1 MTEEEKLEKIN
12 SLNESIGKATNEIE
26 KINKKEAKLK
36 KKGSSLS
43 NTDARSRSFY
53 QRQLEGYVAE
63 KKRLESGDNP
73 NDGPNGN
80 NPPSDGKGNGSGTG
94 NVGSKGSGSGNR
106 GSTGTVT
113 GTGTGTVTGTG
124 TGTVTSTGTPSSKEN
139 ALTGSEKKAEETADE
154 MNDEEEKNKKTE
166 DAKSAAETAR
176 DMAAQVDANVEENIP
191 TWFWR
196 EAQEMAPSDKAKRGF
211 IISNYILNRLGTAA
225 GNIGAIVQNAGG
237 SGGATLKEH
246 GGSYIDQYRKSKLEQ
261 ALANRKT
268 RQNNLLQ
275 QQIDALVAIGAS
287 ENEARAIQNKLRNSK
302 YWNKYNR
309 LTNEQQVY
317 IQGLLYS
324 DTKGEITD
332 AVLGDFI
339 DRIMEGKDTSLNNVA
354 ATALTAAGIDN
365 IDQIVRG
372 AGSTGEKV
380 TNWLARANGW
390 KKPGE

>member
-1 MTEEEKLEKIN
+1 MARNLKDIEKEM
-12 SLNESIGKATNEIE
+12 SKAQKAIE
-26 KINKKEAKLK
+26 KINKKEEKDGGLSNVDAGARSTYKKMLK
-36 KKGSSLS
+36 K
-43 NTDARSRSFY
+43 
-53 QRQLEGYVAE
+53 LEAE
-63 KKRLESGDNP
+63 KENIL
-73 NDGPNGN
+73 NG
-80 NPPSDGKGNGSGTG
+80 GSETATPK
-94 NVGSKGSGSGNR
+94 NATTTTTTAAPATATTAAPK
-106 GSTGTVT
+106 TVT
-113 GTGTGTVTGTG
+113 PAAAPVVNKQPFT
-124 TGTVTSTGTPSSKEN
+124 SSKEKLLEN
-139 ALTGSEKKAEETADE
+139 VEKKAAEAADE
-154 MNDEEEKNKKTE
+154 MNSEEAKNKKTG

-176 DMAAQVDANVEENIP
+176 DMAAQVDANVEENVP

-261 ALANRKT
+261 AMANRKT

-275 QQIDALVAIGAS
+275 QQINALVAIGAS

-339 DRIMEGKDTSLNNVA
+339 DRIMEGKDISLNNVA

-365 IDQIVRG
+365 IDELVSG
-372 AGSTGEKV
+372 AGTIGDKV
-380 TNWLARANGW
+380 TNWLAGVAGW

>member
-1 MTEEEKLEKIN
+1 MARNLKEIDKEM
-12 SLNESIGKATNEIE
+12 SKAQKAIE
-26 KINKKEAKLK
+26 KINKKEEKDGK
-36 KKGSSLS
+36 LS
-43 NTDARSRSFY
+43 NVDAGTRSTY
-53 QRQLEGYVAE
+53 KKML
-63 KKRLESGDNP
+63 KRLEAEKESIL
-73 NDGPNGN
+73 NG
-80 NPPSDGKGNGSGTG
+80 GSETATPKKVDSAPTTATTAAPKTVTPAAAPVV
-94 NVGSKGSGSGNR
+94 NKQPASTGSKEKR
-106 GSTGTVT
+106 L
-113 GTGTGTVTGTG
+113 
-124 TGTVTSTGTPSSKEN
+124 EN
-139 ALTGSEKKAEETADE
+139 VEKKAAEAADE
-154 MNDEEEKNKKTE
+154 MNDEEAKNKKIE
-166 DAKSAAETAR
+166 DAGSATQTAK
-176 DMAAQVDANVEENIP
+176 DMANTVDANVEENVP

-237 SGGATLKEH
+237 SGGASLREH

-268 RQNNLLQ
+268 KQNNLLQ

-309 LTNEQQVY
+309 LTNEQQIY

-332 AVLGDFI
+332 AVLGNFI
-339 DRIMEGKDTSLNNVA
+339 DKIMEGKDISLNNVA
-354 ATALTAAGIDN
+354 ATALTSAGIDN
-365 IDQIVRG
+365 IDKIISG
-372 AGSTGEKV
+372 AGTISDKV
-380 TNWLARANGW
+380 TNWLAGVAGW

>member
-1 MTEEEKLEKIN
+1 MEERTLEQIEADEESLREKI
-12 SLNESIGKATNEIE
+12 K
-26 KINKKEAKLK
+26 KINKKKEKGKELSASETRNLALYEKNLNELLK
-36 KKGSSLS
+36 EKENLGKKPATVDKPATPAAPVNKPAAPVNTPAAPVNKPSSPK
-43 NTDARSRSFY
+43 
-53 QRQLEGYVAE
+53 E
-63 KKRLESGDNP
+63 KRLE
-73 NDGPNGN
+73 
-80 NPPSDGKGNGSGTG
+80 
-94 NVGSKGSGSGNR
+94 NV
-106 GSTGTVT
+106 
-113 GTGTGTVTGTG
+113 
-124 TGTVTSTGTPSSKEN
+124 EN
-139 ALTGSEKKAEETADE
+139 KAEDAADG
-154 MNDEEEKNKKTE
+154 MNSEEEKNKKVE
-166 DAKSAAETAR
+166 DAGSAAETAR
-176 DMAAQVDANVEENIP
+176 DMANTVDANVEENVP

-196 EAQEMAPSDKAKRGF
+196 EAREMAPSDKAKRGF

-246 GGSYIDQYRKSKLEQ
+246 GGSYIDQYRQSKLEQ
-261 ALANRKT
+261 AMANRKT
-268 RQNNLLQ
+268 KQNNLLQ

-302 YWNKYNR
+302 HWNKYNR

-339 DRIMEGKDTSLNNVA
+339 DRIMEGKDISLNNVA

-365 IDQIVRG
+365 VDKLTSE
-372 AGSTGEKV
+372 AGSIGEKV
-380 TNWLARANGW
+380 TNWLAGAAGW

>member
-1 MTEEEKLEKIN
+1 MAKNIKEIEKEM
-12 SLNESIGKATNEIE
+12 SKAQKAIE
-26 KINKKEAKLK
+26 KINKKEEKDGGLSNVDAGARSTYQKMLK
-36 KKGSSLS
+36 K
-43 NTDARSRSFY
+43 
-53 QRQLEGYVAE
+53 LEAE
-63 KKRLESGDNP
+63 KENIL
-73 NDGPNGN
+73 NG
-80 NPPSDGKGNGSGTG
+80 GSETTTPK
-94 NVGSKGSGSGNR
+94 NTTTTATATAAPK
-106 GSTGTVT
+106 TVNKPAAP
-113 GTGTGTVTGTG
+113 VNK
-124 TGTVTSTGTPSSKEN
+124 TSTSSKEKLLEN
-139 ALTGSEKKAEETADE
+139 VEEKAAEAADAMNSEED
-154 MNDEEEKNKKTE
+154 KNKKTE

-176 DMAAQVDANVEENIP
+176 DRAAQVDANVEENIP

-196 EAQEMAPSDKAKRGF
+196 EAQEMAPTDKAKRGF

-237 SGGATLKEH
+237 SGGASLKEH

-261 ALANRKT
+261 ALTNRKA

-302 YWNKYNR
+302 HWNKYNR

-339 DRIMEGKDTSLNNVA
+339 DRIMEGKDISLNNVA

-365 IDQIVRG
+365 VDKLTSG
-372 AGSTGEKV
+372 AGSIGEKV
-380 TNWLARANGW
+380 TNWLAGAAGW

>member
-1 MTEEEKLEKIN
+1 MARNIK
-12 SLNESIGKATNEIE
+12 EIE
-26 KINKKEAKLK
+26 KELSKLQKAIRKINEKEEKDGK
-36 KKGSSLS
+36 LS
-43 NTDARSRSFY
+43 NVDAGTRSIYRK
-53 QRQLEGYVAE
+53 QLKELEAE
-63 KKRLESGDNP
+63 KEKILNGGSETATPKKVDNTTTATTAPAPAPRPVTPAAAPKTVTPVVNKPSTSSKEKRLE
-73 NDGPNGN
+73 
-80 NPPSDGKGNGSGTG
+80 
-94 NVGSKGSGSGNR
+94 NV
-106 GSTGTVT
+106 
-113 GTGTGTVTGTG
+113 
-124 TGTVTSTGTPSSKEN
+124 E
-139 ALTGSEKKAEETADE
+139 EKAAETADE
-154 MNDEEEKNKKTE
+154 MNSEEAKNKKTE

-176 DMAAQVDANVEENIP
+176 DRAAQIDANVEENVP

-261 ALANRKT
+261 ALTNRKT
-268 RQNNLLQ
+268 KQNNLLQ

-339 DRIMEGKDTSLNNVA
+339 DRIMEGKDISLNNVA
-354 ATALTAAGIDN
+354 ATALTSAGIDN
-365 IDQIVRG
+365 IDQLISG
-372 AGSTGEKV
+372 AGAIGDKV
-380 TNWLARANGW
+380 TKWLAGAAGW

>member
-1 MTEEEKLEKIN
+1 MEERTLEQIEADEASLREKI
-12 SLNESIGKATNEIE
+12 K
-26 KINKKEAKLK
+26 KINKKKEKGKELSASETRNLSLYEKNLNELSKEKENLGK
-36 KKGSSLS
+36 KPATVDKPATPVNKPTAPVNKPAAPVVNKPSSPK
-43 NTDARSRSFY
+43 
-53 QRQLEGYVAE
+53 E
-63 KKRLESGDNP
+63 KRLE
-73 NDGPNGN
+73 
-80 NPPSDGKGNGSGTG
+80 
-94 NVGSKGSGSGNR
+94 NV
-106 GSTGTVT
+106 
-113 GTGTGTVTGTG
+113 
-124 TGTVTSTGTPSSKEN
+124 E
-139 ALTGSEKKAEETADE
+139 EKAVATADA
-154 MNDEEEKNKKTE
+154 MNSEEDKNKKVE
-166 DAKSAAETAR
+166 DAASATQTAKE
-176 DMAAQVDANVEENIP
+176 MANTVDANVEENVP

-246 GGSYIDQYRKSKLEQ
+246 GGSYIDQYRQSKLEQ
-261 ALANRKT
+261 AMANRKT

-309 LTNEQQVY
+309 LTNEQQIY

-332 AVLGDFI
+332 AVLGNFI
-339 DRIMEGKDTSLNNVA
+339 DKIMEGKDISLNNVA

-365 IDQIVRG
+365 VEKLTSE
-372 AGSTGEKV
+372 AGTIGEKV
-380 TNWLARANGW
+380 TNWLAGAAGW

>member
-1 MTEEEKLEKIN
+1 MARNIKEVEKEISKAQKAIEKYDKKEEKDGGLSNVDAGTRSTYRKMLKKLEAEK
-12 SLNESIGKATNEIE
+12 ESILNGGSETDTPKKVNIAPTTTTAPAP
-26 KINKKEAKLK
+26 KPVTPASAPKPVTPVVNKPSAGSKE
-36 KKGSSLS
+36 
-43 NTDARSRSFY
+43 
-53 QRQLEGYVAE
+53 
-63 KKRLESGDNP
+63 KRLE
-73 NDGPNGN
+73 
-80 NPPSDGKGNGSGTG
+80 
-94 NVGSKGSGSGNR
+94 NV
-106 GSTGTVT
+106 
-113 GTGTGTVTGTG
+113 
-124 TGTVTSTGTPSSKEN
+124 E
-139 ALTGSEKKAEETADE
+139 EKAVATADE
-154 MNDEEEKNKKTE
+154 MNNEEDKNKKTE
-166 DAKSAAETAR
+166 DAKSAVETAR

-261 ALANRKT
+261 AMANRKT

-339 DRIMEGKDTSLNNVA
+339 DRIMEGKDISLNNVA

-365 IDQIVRG
+365 IDQLVSG
-372 AGSTGEKV
+372 AGTIGKKV
-380 TNWLARANGW
+380 TNWLAGAAGW

>member
-1 MTEEEKLEKIN
+1 MARNIKEIDKEM
-12 SLNESIGKATNEIE
+12 SKARKAIE
-26 KINKKEAKLK
+26 KIDKKEK
-36 KKGSSLS
+36 KDGGLS
-43 NTDARSRSFY
+43 NVDAGTRSTY
-53 QRQLEGYVAE
+53 KKMLKELEAE
-63 KKRLESGDNP
+63 KESIL
-73 NDGPNGN
+73 NG
-80 NPPSDGKGNGSGTG
+80 
-94 NVGSKGSGSGNR
+94 
-106 GSTGTVT
+106 GSTTTTPKKVDNTPTTTPAAPKTVT
-113 GTGTGTVTGTG
+113 PVNKPAAP
-124 TGTVTSTGTPSSKEN
+124 VVNKRPSTSSKETK
-139 ALTGSEKKAEETADE
+139 LTVSEKKAEATADA
-154 MNDEEEKNKKTE
+154 MNSEEEKNKKVG
-166 DAKSAAETAR
+166 DAGSAVKTAR
-176 DMAAQVDANVEENIP
+176 DMAAKVDANVEENVP

-196 EAQEMAPSDKAKRGF
+196 EAREMAPSDKAKQGF

-225 GNIGAIVQNAGG
+225 GNIGAIIQNAGG

-261 ALANRKT
+261 AMANRKT
-268 RQNNLLQ
+268 KQNNLLQ

-339 DRIMEGKDTSLNNVA
+339 DRIMEGKDISLDNVA

-365 IDQIVRG
+365 VDKLTSG
-372 AGSTGEKV
+372 AGSIGEKV
-380 TNWLARANGW
+380 TNWLAGAAGW

>member
-1 MTEEEKLEKIN
+1 MARNIKEVEKDM
-12 SLNESIGKATNEIE
+12 SKAQKAIE
-26 KINKKEAKLK
+26 KIDKKEEKN
-36 KKGSSLS
+36 GGLS
-43 NTDARSRSFY
+43 NVDAGTRSTYRKMLKE
-53 QRQLEGYVAE
+53 LEAE
-63 KKRLESGDNP
+63 KESILNGGSETATPKKVDIAPTTATAPAPKTVTPAAAPKTVTPVVNKPSTSSKEKRLE
-73 NDGPNGN
+73 
-80 NPPSDGKGNGSGTG
+80 
-94 NVGSKGSGSGNR
+94 NV
-106 GSTGTVT
+106 
-113 GTGTGTVTGTG
+113 
-124 TGTVTSTGTPSSKEN
+124 E
-139 ALTGSEKKAEETADE
+139 EKAAAVADE
-154 MNDEEEKNKKTE
+154 MNSEDEKNKKIE
-166 DAKSAAETAR
+166 DAASATQTAR

-211 IISNYILNRLGTAA
+211 IITNYILNRLGTTA

-275 QQIDALVAIGAS
+275 MQTNALVAIGAS

-302 YWNKYNR
+302 HWNKYNR

-339 DRIMEGKDTSLNNVA
+339 DRIMEGKDISLNNVA

-365 IDQIVRG
+365 VDKLVSG
-372 AGSTGEKV
+372 AGTIGEKV
-380 TNWLARANGW
+380 TKWLAGAAGW

>member
-1 MTEEEKLEKIN
+1 MARNIKDIEKKI
-12 SLNESIGKATNEIE
+12 SKAQKEIE
-26 KINKKEAKLK
+26 KINKKEEKDGGLSNVDAGTRSTYKKMLK
-36 KKGSSLS
+36 KLEAERESILNDGSETATPKKVDSAPTTTTAPAPKTVTPAAAPVVNKPATS
-43 NTDARSRSFY
+43 SK
-53 QRQLEGYVAE
+53 E
-63 KKRLESGDNP
+63 KRLE
-73 NDGPNGN
+73 
-80 NPPSDGKGNGSGTG
+80 
-94 NVGSKGSGSGNR
+94 NV
-106 GSTGTVT
+106 
-113 GTGTGTVTGTG
+113 
-124 TGTVTSTGTPSSKEN
+124 E
-139 ALTGSEKKAEETADE
+139 EKAAETADE
-154 MNDEEEKNKKTE
+154 MNDEEAKNKKTG

-261 ALANRKT
+261 ALTNRKT

-309 LTNEQQVY
+309 LTNEQQIY

-332 AVLGDFI
+332 AVLGNFI

-365 IDQIVRG
+365 IDQIVSG
-372 AGSTGEKV
+372 AGTIGDKV
-380 TNWLARANGW
+380 TKWLAGAAGW

>member
-1 MTEEEKLEKIN
+1 MARNIKEIEKEM
-12 SLNESIGKATNEIE
+12 SKAQKAIE
-26 KINKKEAKLK
+26 KINKKEEKDGGLSNVDAGARSTYRKMLK
-36 KKGSSLS
+36 K
-43 NTDARSRSFY
+43 
-53 QRQLEGYVAE
+53 LEAE
-63 KKRLESGDNP
+63 KEKILNGGSETTTPKKVTTTPAAPKTVTPAVPKAPASSTPAVKQLSTKEKRLE
-73 NDGPNGN
+73 
-80 NPPSDGKGNGSGTG
+80 
-94 NVGSKGSGSGNR
+94 NV
-106 GSTGTVT
+106 
-113 GTGTGTVTGTG
+113 
-124 TGTVTSTGTPSSKEN
+124 E
-139 ALTGSEKKAEETADE
+139 AKAAEAADE
-154 MNDEEEKNKKTE
+154 MNSEEEKNKKTE

-176 DMAAQVDANVEENIP
+176 DRAAQVDANVEENIP

-196 EAQEMAPSDKAKRGF
+196 EAQEMAPNDKAKRGF
-211 IISNYILNRLGTAA
+211 IISNYILNRLGTAT

-246 GGSYIDQYRKSKLEQ
+246 GGSYIDKYRQSKLEQ
-261 ALANRKT
+261 ALTNRKT

-302 YWNKYNR
+302 HWNKYNR

-339 DRIMEGKDTSLNNVA
+339 DRIMEGKDISLNNVA

-365 IDQIVRG
+365 VEKLTSG
-372 AGSTGEKV
+372 AGSIGEKI
-380 TNWLARANGW
+380 TKWLGW

>member
-1 MTEEEKLEKIN
+1 MAKTLKELEKEI
-12 SLNESIGKATNEIE
+12 SKVQKTIE
-26 KINKKEAKLK
+26 KINKKEEKDGSLSYADAGTRNSYQKMLNELEAKKEKILNG
-36 KKGSSLS
+36 GSSTVIPAQPKKVDNTPATKATAS
-43 NTDARSRSFY
+43 NTPAVKQPSISSK
-53 QRQLEGYVAE
+53 E
-63 KKRLESGDNP
+63 KRLE
-73 NDGPNGN
+73 
-80 NPPSDGKGNGSGTG
+80 K
-94 NVGSKGSGSGNR
+94 V
-106 GSTGTVT
+106 
-113 GTGTGTVTGTG
+113 
-124 TGTVTSTGTPSSKEN
+124 E
-139 ALTGSEKKAEETADE
+139 EKAAEAADE
-154 MNDEEEKNKKTE
+154 MNSEEDKNKKTE

-176 DMAAQVDANVEENIP
+176 DRAAQVDANVEENIP

-196 EAQEMAPSDKAKRGF
+196 EAQEMAPTDKAKRGF

-246 GGSYIDQYRKSKLEQ
+246 GGSYIDKYRQSKLEQ
-261 ALANRKT
+261 ALTNRKAK
-268 RQNNLLQ
+268 QNNLLQ

-287 ENEARAIQNKLRNSK
+287 ENEARAIQNKLRNSRH
-302 YWNKYNR
+302 WNKYNR

-339 DRIMEGKDTSLNNVA
+339 DRIMEGKDISLNNVA

-365 IDQIVRG
+365 VDKLTSG
-372 AGSTGEKV
+372 AGSIGEKV
-380 TNWLARANGW
+380 TNWLAGAAGW

>member
-1 MTEEEKLEKIN
+1 MEERTLEQIEADEESLREKI
-12 SLNESIGKATNEIE
+12 K
-26 KINKKEAKLK
+26 KINKKKEKGKELSASETRNLALYEKNLNELSKEKENLGK
-36 KKGSSLS
+36 KPATVDKPAAPAAPVDKPATPVNKPAAPVNKPSSPK
-43 NTDARSRSFY
+43 
-53 QRQLEGYVAE
+53 E
-63 KKRLESGDNP
+63 KRLE
-73 NDGPNGN
+73 
-80 NPPSDGKGNGSGTG
+80 
-94 NVGSKGSGSGNR
+94 NV
-106 GSTGTVT
+106 
-113 GTGTGTVTGTG
+113 
-124 TGTVTSTGTPSSKEN
+124 E
-139 ALTGSEKKAEETADE
+139 EKAVEAADA
-154 MNDEEEKNKKTE
+154 MNSEEEKNKKVE
-166 DAKSAAETAR
+166 DAGSAAETAR
-176 DMAAQVDANVEENIP
+176 DMANTVDANVEENVP

-246 GGSYIDQYRKSKLEQ
+246 GGSYIDQYRQSKLEQ
-261 ALANRKT
+261 AMANRKT
-268 RQNNLLQ
+268 KQNNLLQ

-302 YWNKYNR
+302 HWNKYNR

-339 DRIMEGKDTSLNNVA
+339 DRIMEGKDISLNNVA

-365 IDQIVRG
+365 VDKLTSE
-372 AGSTGEKV
+372 AGSIGEKV
-380 TNWLARANGW
+380 TNWLAGAAGW

>member
-1 MTEEEKLEKIN
+1 MAKNIKETEKKISKLQ
-12 SLNESIGKATNEIE
+12 KAIE
-26 KINKKEAKLK
+26 KINKKEEKD
-36 KKGSSLS
+36 GSLS
-43 NTDARSRSFY
+43 NVDAGTRSTY
-53 QRQLEGYVAE
+53 MKMLKELEAE
-63 KKRLESGDNP
+63 KERILNGGSETITPKNVDSAPTTTTAATKTVTPAAPVVNKPSTSSKEKRLENI
-73 NDGPNGN
+73 
-80 NPPSDGKGNGSGTG
+80 
-94 NVGSKGSGSGNR
+94 
-106 GSTGTVT
+106 
-113 GTGTGTVTGTG
+113 
-124 TGTVTSTGTPSSKEN
+124 E
-139 ALTGSEKKAEETADE
+139 EKAVATADA
-154 MNDEEEKNKKTE
+154 MNSEEEKNNKTE

-246 GGSYIDQYRKSKLEQ
+246 GGSYIDQYRQSKLEQ
-261 ALANRKT
+261 AMTNRKAK
-268 RQNNLLQ
+268 QNNLLQ

-302 YWNKYNR
+302 HWNKYNR

-324 DTKGEITD
+324 DTSGKISD
-332 AVLGDFI
+332 AVLGNFI
-339 DRIMEGKDTSLNNVA
+339 DRIMEGKDASLEQL
-354 ATALTAAGIDN
+354 ATTTLTAAGIDN
-365 IDQIVRG
+365 VDKLTSE
-372 AGSTGEKV
+372 AGSIGEKV
-380 TNWLARANGW
+380 TNWLAGVAGW

>member
-1 MTEEEKLEKIN
+1 MEERTLEQIEADEKSLREKI
-12 SLNESIGKATNEIE
+12 K
-26 KINKKEAKLK
+26 KINKKKEKGKELSASETRNLSLYEKNLNELSKEKENLGK
-36 KKGSSLS
+36 KPATPAVPANKPTAPVNKPAAPVVNKPSTSSK
-43 NTDARSRSFY
+43 
-53 QRQLEGYVAE
+53 E
-63 KKRLESGDNP
+63 KRLE
-73 NDGPNGN
+73 
-80 NPPSDGKGNGSGTG
+80 
-94 NVGSKGSGSGNR
+94 NV
-106 GSTGTVT
+106 
-113 GTGTGTVTGTG
+113 
-124 TGTVTSTGTPSSKEN
+124 E
-139 ALTGSEKKAEETADE
+139 EKAVVTADE
-154 MNDEEEKNKKTE
+154 MNSEEDKNKKTE

-176 DMAAQVDANVEENIP
+176 DRAAQVDANVEENVP

-225 GNIGAIVQNAGG
+225 GNIGAIIQNAGG

-261 ALANRKT
+261 AMANRKT

-339 DRIMEGKDTSLNNVA
+339 DKIMEGKDISLNNVA

-365 IDQIVRG
+365 VDKLTSD
-372 AGSTGEKV
+372 AGTIGEKV
-380 TNWLARANGW
+380 TNWLVGAAGW

>member
-1 MTEEEKLEKIN
+1 MDEERTLEEIEAEETSLREKI
-12 SLNESIGKATNEIE
+12 K
-26 KINKKEAKLK
+26 KINKKKEKGKELSASETRNLSLYEKNLNELSKEKANLGK
-36 KKGSSLS
+36 KPATVSKPATPTAPVNKPAAPVVNRPSSPK
-43 NTDARSRSFY
+43 
-53 QRQLEGYVAE
+53 E
-63 KKRLESGDNP
+63 KRLE
-73 NDGPNGN
+73 
-80 NPPSDGKGNGSGTG
+80 
-94 NVGSKGSGSGNR
+94 NV
-106 GSTGTVT
+106 
-113 GTGTGTVTGTG
+113 
-124 TGTVTSTGTPSSKEN
+124 E
-139 ALTGSEKKAEETADE
+139 EKAVATADE
-154 MNDEEEKNKKTE
+154 MNSEEEKNKKTE

-176 DMAAQVDANVEENIP
+176 DRAAQVDANVEENIP

-261 ALANRKT
+261 AMANRKT

-309 LTNEQQVY
+309 LTNEQQIY

-332 AVLGDFI
+332 AVLGNFI
-339 DRIMEGKDTSLNNVA
+339 DKIMEGKDISLNNVA

-365 IDQIVRG
+365 VEKLTSE
-372 AGSTGEKV
+372 AGTIGEKV
-380 TNWLARANGW
+380 TNWLAGAAGW